1 MAASQMN
8 IRMDNMLKQS
18 GNAALSSLGITPSQ
32 AVRALWEFLTIQQT
46 LPSELLRL
54 LHPKEDPHATEFDSG
69 HEGARLVAR
78 FYEMAGIPEPNE
90 DPLDYDELKELAAAE
105 QLEKWD
111 LS

>member
-54 LHPKEDPHATEFDSG
+54 LHPKETPHATELDSG
-69 HEGARLVAR
+69 HEGRVLSLDSMKWRASQNPAKSRWTTTNSKNSL
-78 FYEMAGIPEPNE
+78 PPNN
-90 DPLDYDELKELAAAE
+90 
-105 QLEKWD
+105 
-111 LS
+111 

>member
-54 LHPKEDPHATEFDSG
+54 LHAEETPHATELDSG

-78 FYEMAGIPEPNE
+78 FYEMAGIPEPGE
-90 DPLDYDELKELAAAE
+90 SPLDYDELKELAAAE
-105 QLEKWD
+105 QLEKWG